1 MQFNPRQYERRS
13 LHKEAVANRVIREFE
28 MQSIYQG
35 PSYAAVDVMHKYD
48 ATRDEMAW
56 VLMGDTVT
64 KSNGVYAY
72 IDSIIKQ
79 GRGRGAGGIPIGD
92 QRAGAAFMENE
103 MPGYA
108 PGMGGRTKGP
118 NTASLQDTHPT
129 QQEQQQ
135 DGGYSAHTQQVAQPG
150 LGQRFKNWATQRAL
164 PAVGRGMQHLGAAT
178 MGGLAAGPLG
188 AMAGLGGSMAASHAR
203 KKQGVDAYGNP
214 LQQGEGLGQIA
225 GDAARAGAQ
234 GARDFAGQ
242 QAQNFQTGQGAMGGL
257 GRVAGTVGNI
267 GRGIASAVGN
277 AWNQAG
283 QTQAANLAAQPAA
296 HNIPGV
302 GGNPQMGAMNR
313 DFQNRLAAQNA
324 GVSPETEMAQVDPS
338 IVGQIAQDQ
347 QGQQVPQWQQ
357 QPGAMTGQQPTA
369 AQIAEQNM
377 QKTNDTYSSIES
389 ILKGW

>member
-1 MQFNPRQYERRS
+1 MQFNPRQYEHRS

-48 ATRDEMAW
+48 ATIDEIAW

-64 KSNGVYAY
+64 KSNEVYAY
-72 IDSIIKQ
+72 IESVIKARGPLGQ
-79 GRGRGAGGIPIGD
+79 GQGLGGANKALNTQMQETMADMPQYTPGSGMEGGTSQGTAGGNM
-92 QRAGAAFMENE
+92 QSHQAAGH
-103 MPGYA
+103 
-108 PGMGGRTKGP
+108 
-118 NTASLQDTHPT
+118 LQ
-129 QQEQQQ
+129 
-135 DGGYSAHTQQVAQPG
+135 SAQPG

-188 AMAGLGGSMAASHAR
+188 AMAGLGGSMAASHRA

-225 GDAARAGAQ
+225 GDAAKAGVAGA
-234 GARDFAGQ
+234 RNFAGQ
-242 QAQNFQTGQGAMGGL
+242 QAQNFQTGQGAMGKVGQA
-257 GRVAGTVGNI
+257 AGAVGNI

-283 QTQAANLAAQPAA
+283 QTQQANLQQMDPNQARINQRMQAAQQQQQVAPEQQQVAAQP
-296 HNIPGV
+296 
-302 GGNPQMGAMNR
+302 
-313 DFQNRLAAQNA
+313 
-324 GVSPETEMAQVDPS
+324 EMAQVDPS
-338 IVGQIAQDQ
+338 AVGQIAGQQGQ

-357 QPGAMTGQQPTA
+357 QPGAMTGAQQS
-369 AQIAEQNM
+369 QQNM
-377 QKTNDTYSSIES
+377 IQTSNDTYSSIES

>member
-1 MQFNPRQYERRS
+1 MSDMQFNPRQYEQRS

-48 ATRDEMAW
+48 ATIDEMAW

-64 KSNGVYAY
+64 KSNEVYAY
-72 IDSIIKQ
+72 IESVIKA
-79 GRGRGAGGIPIGD
+79 GPLGRGAGPQGMT
-92 QRAGAAFMENE
+92 RASEKQLNQTMAD
-103 MPGYA
+103 MPGYT
-108 PGMGGRTKGP
+108 PGSGMEGGTSQA
-118 NTASLQDTHPT
+118 TAGGNMQSHQAAGHLQ
-129 QQEQQQ
+129 
-135 DGGYSAHTQQVAQPG
+135 SAQPG
-150 LGQRFKNWATQRAL
+150 LGQRFKNWASQRAL

-234 GARDFAGQ
+234 GARNFAGQ
-242 QAQNFQTGQGAMGGL
+242 QAQNFQTGEGAMGKVGQA
-257 GRVAGTVGNI
+257 AGAVGNI

-283 QTQAANLAAQPAA
+283 QTQQANLQQMDPNQARINQRMQAAQQQQVAPEQQQVAAQP
-296 HNIPGV
+296 
-302 GGNPQMGAMNR
+302 
-313 DFQNRLAAQNA
+313 
-324 GVSPETEMAQVDPS
+324 EMAQVDPS
-338 IVGQIAQDQ
+338 AVGQIAGQ

-369 AQIAEQNM
+369 AQTAQQNM
-377 QKTNDTYSSIES
+377 MPPNDIRTSNDTYSSIES

>member
-35 PSYAAVDVMHKYD
+35 PSHAAVDVMHKYD
-48 ATRDEMAW
+48 ATIDEMAW

-64 KSNGVYAY
+64 KSNEVYAY

-79 GRGRGAGGIPIGD
+79 GRGRGAGGMPIAMQRQGGD
-92 QRAGAAFMENE
+92 FMANE
-103 MPGYA
+103 MPGYT
-108 PGMGGRTKGP
+108 PDSGMGGGTSQG
-118 NTASLQDTHPT
+118 TAGGNMQSHQAAGHLQ
-129 QQEQQQ
+129 
-135 DGGYSAHTQQVAQPG
+135 SAQPG
-150 LGQRFKNWATQRAL
+150 LGQRFKNWASQRAL

-188 AMAGLGGSMAASHAR
+188 AMAGLGGSMAASHRA

-225 GDAARAGAQ
+225 GDAAKAGVAGA
-234 GARDFAGQ
+234 RNFAGQ
-242 QAQNFQTGQGAMGGL
+242 QAQNFQTGQGAMGKVGQA
-257 GRVAGTVGNI
+257 AGAVGNI

-277 AWNQAG
+277 AWQGAGQQQQANLQQMDPNQARIN
-283 QTQAANLAAQPAA
+283 QRMAAAQPQQQVA
-296 HNIPGV
+296 PEQQQV
-302 GGNPQMGAMNR
+302 
-313 DFQNRLAAQNA
+313 AAQ
-324 GVSPETEMAQVDPS
+324 PETAQVDQTA
-338 IVGQIAQDQ
+338 VQQITQGQ
-347 QGQQVPQWQQ
+347 QGQVPQWQQ
-357 QPGAMTGQQPTA
+357 QAGAMTGQQPTA
-369 AQIAEQNM
+369 ADIAQQNM

>member
-48 ATRDEMAW
+48 ATIDEMAW

-64 KSNGVYAY
+64 KSNEVYAY
-72 IDSIIKQ
+72 IESVIKAR
-79 GRGRGAGGIPIGD
+79 GGPLGRGAGPQGMT
-92 QRAGAAFMENE
+92 RASERQLNQTMADMPQYTPGSGMEGGPSQGTAGGNMQSHQAA
-103 MPGYA
+103 GH
-108 PGMGGRTKGP
+108 
-118 NTASLQDTHPT
+118 LQ
-129 QQEQQQ
+129 
-135 DGGYSAHTQQVAQPG
+135 SAQPG
-150 LGQRFKNWATQRAL
+150 LGQRFKNWASQRAL

-225 GDAARAGAQ
+225 GDAAKAGVAGA
-234 GARDFAGQ
+234 RNFAGQ
-242 QAQNFQTGQGAMGGL
+242 QAQNFQTGEGAMGGL
-257 GRVAGTVGNI
+257 GQAAGAVGNI

-283 QTQAANLAAQPAA
+283 QTQQANLQQMDPNLARIRQREEAAKQAAQQQQVAPEQQQVAAQP
-296 HNIPGV
+296 
-302 GGNPQMGAMNR
+302 
-313 DFQNRLAAQNA
+313 
-324 GVSPETEMAQVDPS
+324 EMAQVDPS
-338 IVGQIAQDQ
+338 ALGQIAGQ

-357 QPGAMTGQQPTA
+357 QPGAMTGAQTA
-369 AQIAEQNM
+369 QQNM
-377 QKTNDTYSSIES
+377 IPDDIRTSNDTYSSIES